1 MRTGT
6 GFDPGALLA
15 RTYALP
21 SGLRV
26 TLRLARA
33 RDRAGIEELL
43 RQQTSPNNELEPGR
57 LVSFDVS
64 DRVVLCATALVDMR
78 ERLIGFGTIDLAAL
92 DAGHPAYIVV
102 DPAYGDGLSPLLHD
116 ALLGRAGVMRGVR
129 RAA

>member
-1 MRTGT
+1 MES

-26 TLRLARA
+26 TLRLVRV
-33 RDRAGIEELL
+33 RDRAGIEALL
-43 RQQTSPNNELEPGR
+43 RDQHVAFDDLEASR
-57 LVSFDVS
+57 LVNFDVS

-92 DAGHPAYIVV
+92 DAGDPAHVVV
-102 DPAYGDGLSPLLHD
+102 DPAYGDGLAPLLHD
-116 ALLGRAGVMRGVR
+116 AVLGRADVMRRVR